1 MRLLCKKYQWDS
13 GTDTNDVNFY
23 SSAVP
28 SLIETIDLYDYLVK
42 DSLSPFGYDP
52 EAVDSENNLVIKAS
66 NVSFRLKND
75 ISEIAR
81 VTKLQDFFEIYNVN
95 DYIKFRFE
103 FYEDDSAE
111 MTFRGIIYK
120 DGVTFNERSNDI
132 IDATVLGYEKEFKD
146 YYINQTL
153 GSPDLWTGSTGSG
166 GNPIEINGFKFFNL
180 SYALRQIFP
189 NIDFAFSYDLTN
201 FINKYYLA
209 EKPFTYAADDPS
221 DSTWF
226 EELENFLHVKTGYS
240 CYYLDG
246 INKYDWF
253 DSLLSSKGWVW
264 YFKNGQMIIKQ
275 RAANEITDTTT
286 IDFAEVGIEDS
297 IKTEIVTNSF
307 DTVIMEN
314 GRYFDNDNPNTGDLR
329 NAGLLIGF
337 DIATGKARDV
347 SCSSRMVV
355 SSNTYSNNQI
365 PFRNFWK
372 QGSNDYTI
380 GGFPTH
386 NYMDYAGQQGSSHQF
401 KKVSMTLSAG
411 TGDQYSFSESSY
423 SYNTGKTLTINPVI
437 NSVNNSGGVD
447 RRNPRADTG
456 AYYGQGN
463 FFYAANQ
470 VNTNGHIYYN
480 GNPGSSVFKYEA
492 NTNKYINYETEC
504 KRQQFKDNFKPLLK
518 GSNNYRIIFEMEV
531 KQLITD
537 PAQNIIIDNYP
548 YKDLSGKIFSIQKLS
563 FDYINKTSQLTL
575 LMLN

>member
-1 MRLLCKKYQWDS
+1 MRLLCKKYRWDS
-13 GTDTNDVNFY
+13 STDTNDVNFY

-28 SLIETIDLYDYLVK
+28 SLIETLDLYDYLVK

-52 EAVDSENNLVIKAS
+52 EGVDSENNLVIKAS

-120 DGVTFNERSNDI
+120 DGVSFSERSNDI
-132 IDATVLGYEKEFKD
+132 IDTTVLGYEKEFKD

-153 GSPDLWTGSTGSG
+153 ESPDLWQGSG
-166 GNPIEINGFKFFNL
+166 GSINNPISINGFKFFAFN
-180 SYALRQIFP
+180 YALNQIFEGVS
-189 NIDFAFSYDLTN
+189 FAANTFLNT
-201 FINKYYLA
+201 YYLA
-209 EKPFTYAADDPS
+209 EKPFTYAADNPS
-221 DSTWF
+221 NSTWF
-226 EELENFLHVKTGYS
+226 EELENFMHIKTGYA

-253 DSLLSSKGWVW
+253 DSLLSSKGWLW

-275 RAANEITDTTT
+275 RASNEITDTTT

-297 IKTEIVTNSF
+297 IKNEIITYAV

-314 GRYFDNDNPNTGDLR
+314 GRYYDNSNPNTGDLR

-347 SCSSRMVV
+347 SSSDRIIF
-355 SSNTYSNNQI
+355 SSKEYSNNQI

-372 QGSNDYTI
+372 QGSNNYTI

-386 NYMDYAGQQGSSHQF
+386 NFTEYLGEQGTSHQF
-401 KKVSMTLSAG
+401 KTVSMILSAG
-411 TGDQYSFSESSY
+411 TGDQYTFSESH
-423 SYNTGKTLTINPVI
+423 YNYNVSNTLTINPVI
-437 NSVNNSGGVD
+437 NSVNNSGGID
-447 RRNPRADTG
+447 RQNPRADTG

-480 GNPGSSVFKYEA
+480 GNPGNSLFKYEV

-504 KRQQFKDNFKPLLK
+504 KRQQFKDNFKPFLR
-518 GSNNYRIIFEMEV
+518 GNNQVIFEMEV

-537 PAQNIIIDNYP
+537 PAQNIIITNYP